1 MDKRERIIH
10 YMARIV
16 QVFFVLVIV
25 AVLYIMANGIGMIDG
40 LAFGPGAYYYTD
52 IPGWEK
58 IFLSPDG
65 IQFNSQHPVLFV
77 AIFVGWSVLSW
88 KLWVWLDKRWP

>member
-1 MDKRERIIH
+1 MDKRDKVIK

-16 QVFFVLVIV
+16 QVFCVVMIATVI
-25 AVLYIMANGIGMIDG
+25 YIMYNGIGTIEG
-40 LAFGPGAYYYTD
+40 LNFGPGAYYYTD

-65 IQFNSQHPVLFV
+65 IRFNSRHPIIF
-77 AIFVGWSVLSW
+77 ATIFVGWSIVCW
-88 KLWVWLDKRWP
+88 KLWVWLDKKWQ